1 MAYIL
6 DLPQNSMKKIFC
18 KIFKVNIILFVM
30 LQFRTFISE
39 IISLVYMKK

>member
-6 DLPQNSMKKIFC
+6 NLPQNSMKKIFC

-39 IISLVYMKK
+39 IISLVYIKK